1 MPLSPNQYCSIFYY
15 CCFVLQTL
23 HSVIQ
28 PYHTFEPQCKKM
40 GFFSI
45 LPWSGW
51 SSLVILAL
59 PAELLA
65 TDGFWWVGGVFIFPY
80 VLLVIP
86 TKLQRAVLNLQ
97 FPWYPWWKSVDHNTT
112 QNKTKKKLE
121 HEKETGREWGRLMGG
136 TEKRKDRDMRLTRKH
151 FIYVW
156 NCQITNLIIMMIII
170 SNTNNNNT
178 KTGLS
183 CAKIFRGI
191 FKREHP
197 ANR

>member
-1 MPLSPNQYCSIFYY
+1 MD
-15 CCFVLQTL
+15 
-23 HSVIQ
+23 
-28 PYHTFEPQCKKM
+28 
-40 GFFSI
+40 FFSI

-80 VLLVIP
+80 VPLVIP

-97 FPWYPWWKSVDHNTT
+97 FPWHPWCNSVGHNTT

-121 HEKETGREWGRLMGG
+121 HEKETGGEWGRLMGG
-136 TEKRKDRDMRLTRKH
+136 TEKRKDRDMRPTRKH

-183 CAKIFRGI
+183 CAKIFRVI

>member
-1 MPLSPNQYCSIFYY
+1 MVRVELTSDLSSSCWAIGYWWFLVGGRSLYLPICTTGDPNQAPKGCSKLTVPWHHW
-15 CCFVLQTL
+15 CN
-23 HSVIQ
+23 SV
-28 PYHTFEPQCKKM
+28 
-40 GFFSI
+40 G
-45 LPWSGW
+45 
-51 SSLVILAL
+51 
-59 PAELLA
+59 
-65 TDGFWWVGGVFIFPY
+65 
-80 VLLVIP
+80 
-86 TKLQRAVLNLQ
+86 
-97 FPWYPWWKSVDHNTT
+97 HNTT

-121 HEKETGREWGRLMGG
+121 HEKETGGEWGRLMGG
-136 TEKRKDRDMRLTRKH
+136 TEKRKDRDMRPTRKH

-183 CAKIFRGI
+183 CAKIFRVI